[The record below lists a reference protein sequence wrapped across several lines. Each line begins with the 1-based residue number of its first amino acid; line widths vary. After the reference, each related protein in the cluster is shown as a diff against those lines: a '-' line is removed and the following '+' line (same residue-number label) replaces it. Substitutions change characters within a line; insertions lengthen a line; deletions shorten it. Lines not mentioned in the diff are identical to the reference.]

1 MGITSGP
8 VSRKS
13 GVALALSLL
22 GLFFVPIAIS
32 VLAVWIGAVAIF
44 DFDHD
49 KMLVGRGMAVT
60 GILLGVAGVITG
72 IAGWAIGRGWSWLIF
87 YMY

>member
-22 GLFFVPIAIS
+22 GLFFIPIAVS
-32 VLAVWIGAVAIF
+32 ALAVVVGTVAIF

-49 KMLVGRGMAVT
+49 KTLVGRGMAVT
-60 GILLGVAGVITG
+60 GILLGVAGVISG
-72 IAGWAIGRGWSWLIF
+72 IAGWAIGRAWSWLIF

>member
-1 MGITSGP
+1 MGITRGR

-13 GVALALSLL
+13 GIALALSLL
-22 GLFFVPIAIS
+22 GFFFIPIGVSA
-32 VLAVWIGAVAIF
+32 LAVLIGTLAIF

-49 KMLVGRGMAVT
+49 KTLVGRGMAVT
-60 GILLGVAGVITG
+60 GILLGLAGVVSG
-72 IAGWAIGRGWSWLIF
+72 IAGWAIGRAWNWLIF